1 MAIYSP
7 NVDKLKTHN
16 KYDISQLGDKF
27 RSIVVIKSRYGE
39 SNIED
44 CCYFDGKCNI
54 WKELPAPDEIYD
66 YSKYINSDWLID
78 LDNYKE
84 KDEEP
89 NQINFTL

>member
-54 WKELPAPDEIYD
+54 WKELNI
-66 YSKYINSDWLID
+66 ILI
-78 LDNYKE
+78 L
-84 KDEEP
+84 
-89 NQINFTL
+89 